1 MVGRA
6 EASRGS
12 FLRLAGGVGVLVTAE
27 GPVTDRDKPPA
38 VADKP
43 EEEVSPA
50 EGLTREHGVLDRILP
65 VYDDEIRWL
74 EIHDLAQFTPAD

>member
-27 GPVTDRDKPPA
+27 ERVNDQDKPPA
-38 VADKP
+38 VPEKP

-50 EGLTREHGVLDRILP
+50 EGLTREHGVLERILP
-65 VYDDEIRWL
+65 VYDDAIRCL
-74 EIHDLAQFTPAD
+74 EIHGRAQFTPVH